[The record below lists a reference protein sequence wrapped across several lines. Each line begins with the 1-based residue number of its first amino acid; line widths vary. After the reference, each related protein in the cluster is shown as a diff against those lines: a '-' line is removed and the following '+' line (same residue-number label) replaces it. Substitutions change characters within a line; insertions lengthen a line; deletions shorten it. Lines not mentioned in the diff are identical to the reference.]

1 MISVLIW
8 SKEHQTTPATAPP
21 DTAPLRRQRRKVAYA
36 GGAVRSFDPQRYDCE
51 HTLCSAPRLN
61 GSSARVTG
69 DDGVGLGAD
78 FQYDDRT
85 LFEAEQG
92 IMVTAIVLIQTRHGR
107 TKDVAEALAAFP
119 EISEVYSVGG
129 SYDVVALVRVKQNED
144 IADMV
149 TERMVKV
156 EGIERTETM
165 IAFKT
170 YSRHDL
176 ENVFSLGLE

>member
-1 MISVLIW
+1 M
-8 SKEHQTTPATAPP
+8 T
-21 DTAPLRRQRRKVAYA
+21 
-36 GGAVRSFDPQRYDCE
+36 
-51 HTLCSAPRLN
+51 
-61 GSSARVTG
+61 
-69 DDGVGLGAD
+69 
-78 FQYDDRT
+78 T
-85 LFEAEQG
+85 LFIERSC

-129 SYDVVALVRVKQNED
+129 SYDVVALVRVKHNED

-156 EGIERTETM
+156 DGIERTETM